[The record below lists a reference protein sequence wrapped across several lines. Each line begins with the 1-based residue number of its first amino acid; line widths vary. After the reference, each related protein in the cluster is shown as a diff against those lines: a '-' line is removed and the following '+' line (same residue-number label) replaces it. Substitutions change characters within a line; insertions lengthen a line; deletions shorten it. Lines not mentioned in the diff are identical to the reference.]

1 MFIVINKYRQCDQ
14 WFYSWFPFIILST
27 FLLVPSLHCKCLG
40 SKSLQPPNKRNGS
53 NMINSNIW
61 DSPRL
66 MMPLDGARNC
76 RVAATQAGMR
86 LYEPSLHSGRG
97 RGGAGRGEASRCQT
111 LTWGGRCPVAG
122 RMQAHC
128 SSTHIICS
136 DSRLQ
141 SPLSFLVPLIGF
153 FQVAFY
159 KL

>member
-1 MFIVINKYRQCDQ
+1 MSKMWQMVLLVSIHYIINL
-14 WFYSWFPFIILST
+14 F
-27 FLLVPSLHCKCLG
+27 LVPSLHCKCLG

-97 RGGAGRGEASRCQT
+97 RGGGGAGAGRRGVRLWHEEADVQCRGGCRHTAALQT
-111 LTWGGRCPVAG
+111 LSALTADCSPPVPPCD
-122 RMQAHC
+122 R
-128 SSTHIICS
+128 I
-136 DSRLQ
+136 
-141 SPLSFLVPLIGF
+141 LSGSIL
-153 FQVAFY
+153 
-159 KL
+159 